1 MTKKDGR
8 GSAPIAAEQVSIYR
22 RVHPALKSLLDEMR
36 ELSKKQP
43 DVAVNKFKLGFVNE
57 KLQEANVVL
66 GDQWRPLKTF
76 LEFDLAALPSNSDV
90 VIILSQYLGSLNR
103 WHTEHTHRDH
113 LGKRVWKTDPPLP
126 AD

>member
-1 MTKKDGR
+1 MAKTTGR
-8 GSAPIAAEQVSIYR
+8 GSAPISAEQVSIYG

-57 KLQEANVVL
+57 KLQEANLVL
-66 GDQWRPLKTF
+66 KDDWRPLKTF
-76 LEFDLAALPSNSDV
+76 LQFDLAALPTNSDV

-103 WHTEHTHRDH
+103 WRSEHTQRDH
-113 LGKRVWKTDPPLP
+113 LRNLVWKTEPPLP